1 MRDNISNLTEEIQ
14 ILRNGIS
21 RQNYAIVEEI
31 AKPIIIQLKKEGKT
45 DKEITDSLNK
55 FVSIKNCYF
64 TPRYW

>member
-1 MRDNISNLTEEIQ
+1 MANKSLRDNISNLTEEIQ

-55 FVSIKNCYF
+55 KLKDLGLQ
-64 TPRYW
+64 

>member
-55 FVSIKNCYF
+55 KLKDLGLQ
-64 TPRYW
+64 